1 MKTLKVKLKADVES
15 VKQFV
20 DENSKF
26 DFDIDV
32 KQGRYTVD
40 AKSLLGVMG
49 INLTSGVEITIIS
62 DNSQMIETYIS
73 KIQRFILDE
82 EKCTDNED

>member
-1 MKTLKVKLKADVES
+1 MKTLRVKLKADIES

-20 DENSKF
+20 NENSKF

>member
-1 MKTLKVKLKADVES
+1 MKTLKVKLKADIES

-20 DENSKF
+20 NENSKF

-62 DNSQMIETYIS
+62 DNSQMIEAYIS